1 MAAGAAGLPAE
12 LEAQL
17 AARLEAAGFELVLAE
32 YLPAGSR
39 SLLRLRIDRPG
50 GVTVEDCARM
60 SEYLGAWLEVID
72 PFPGPYR
79 LEVSSPGVNRPLVR
93 RDDFERFAGQTAR
106 ITFQEASGQKK
117 TVVGVLQGLQEDQV
131 QILTAEGLY
140 RIAFPAI
147 RKARIQYRWADEEL
161 G

>member
-1 MAAGAAGLPAE
+1 MAAGATGLPAG

-17 AARLEAAGFELVLAE
+17 AARLEEAGFELVLAE
-32 YLPAGSR
+32 YLAAGSR

-50 GVTVEDCARM
+50 GVTVEDCARV
-60 SEYLGAWLEVID
+60 SEYLGAWLDVVD

-106 ITFQEASGQKK
+106 ITFREASGQKK
-117 TVVGVLQGLQEDQV
+117 TIVGVLRGLQGDQV
-131 QILTAEGLY
+131 QIMTEEGLCGV
-140 RIAFPAI
+140 AFSAI
-147 RKARIQYRWADEEL
+147 HKARLQYRWADEEL